1 MIDCP
6 SHQGIHTDRGVG
18 SNDPLGDTDDL
29 TAPWA
34 DDETADASIR
44 NEDIGPSA
52 EHRDR
57 YLTLGGE
64 AKRSHDF
71 LARPG
76 LDEPVSRSPDAKCR
90 EPRQR
95 HLTLDARAKQRTE

>member
-1 MIDCP
+1 MRVAENRPADGPWRSGPGLQAGAAMIDCP

-76 LDEPVSRSPDAKCR
+76 LDEPVSR
-90 EPRQR
+90 
-95 HLTLDARAKQRTE
+95 